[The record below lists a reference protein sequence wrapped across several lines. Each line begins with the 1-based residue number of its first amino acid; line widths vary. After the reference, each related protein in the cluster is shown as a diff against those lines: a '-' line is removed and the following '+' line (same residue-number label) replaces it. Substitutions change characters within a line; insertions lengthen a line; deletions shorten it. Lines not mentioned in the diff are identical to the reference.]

1 MLSYIILENFKSFK
15 EKTVI
20 DLRKTNYTILPQN
33 VSENEV
39 LKGVTFVGANGS
51 GKSTVLEAL
60 KLLLDMMFGEK
71 KIHFQVYKSLLSNRQ
86 DFCLEYAFDFLGEE
100 IIYKFSYSIVND
112 MIHERLYKN
121 ESLLYERNG
130 KDARSY
136 FNKEEKI
143 YDEKAI
149 KQDGLFLRTLY
160 FNGQLVHDS
169 ILTEWIEFLKNSKYV
184 NASPTMYDFQEL
196 TGYYNEY
203 YENGGIQKINEFLEK
218 INYDQRISYVDS
230 AEGDYYQ
237 VQSQKKMLFYERQGV
252 HMPVPFVNE
261 SLGNRTLIKVLSSYL
276 PVLETGGILLIDEF
290 SSGFHSELERVL
302 IKYFMEKS
310 KSSQLILVSHS
321 TTLLS
326 NSILRPDQEYAIEF
340 DGANGSKIMR
350 FSSMQPRNSQN
361 ISKMYLSGVFGGKPI
376 YEEDFE
382 V

>member
-33 VSENEV
+33 VSQNDI

-51 GKSTVLEAL
+51 GKSTVLEAI
-60 KLLLDMMFGEK
+60 KLLLDMMFGEN
-71 KIHFQVYKSLLSNRQ
+71 KIRFQLYKSLLSKRQ
-86 DFCLEYAFDFLGEE
+86 DFHLEYAFDFCGEE
-100 IIYKFSYSIVND
+100 VIYKISYSIVNE
-112 MIHERLYKN
+112 MLHEKLYKN
-121 ESLLYERNG
+121 GLLLCERDG

-136 FNKEEKI
+136 FNGEEKI
-143 YDEKAI
+143 YDENAI

-160 FNGQLVHDS
+160 FNGQLVHDLT
-169 ILTEWIEFLKNSKYV
+169 LTEWIEFLENSKYV
-184 NASPTMYDFQEL
+184 NASPATYDLHEL
-196 TGYYNEY
+196 AGLYDEY

-218 INYDQRISYVDS
+218 INYDQRIFYSDS
-230 AEGDYYQ
+230 AAGDYYQ
-237 VQSQKKMLFYERQGV
+237 VQSPKKMLFYERRGV

-276 PVLETGGILLIDEF
+276 PVLETGGIMLIDEF

-310 KSSQLILVSHS
+310 ERSQLILVSHS

-326 NSILRPDQEYAIEF
+326 NSVLRPDQEYAIEF
-340 DGANGSKIMR
+340 DGANGSKVMR
-350 FSSMQPRNSQN
+350 FSNMQPRNSQN
-361 ISKMYLSGVFGGKPI
+361 IAKMYLSGVFGGKPI